1 MQYLIFLAIGLL
13 IIIWGLKTKEE
24 VAQLTAAIMGAIFLV
39 WGLTMTP
46 QPILLAAEIVA
57 VIAIF
62 RICVRCCECD

>member
-1 MQYLIFLAIGLL
+1 MQYLICLIIGLV
-13 IIIWGLKTKEE
+13 IIIWGVKTNEE
-24 VAQLTAAIMGAIFLV
+24 VAQLTAAIVGAIFLV

>member
-13 IIIWGLKTKEE
+13 IIIWGLKLNEE
-24 VAQLTAAIMGAIFLV
+24 VTQLTAAIVGAIFLV
-39 WGLTMTP
+39 WGLAMTP
-46 QPILLAAEIVA
+46 QTILLLAEIIT